1 MADETLKVSV
11 EAEDNAS
18 GDLRGVA
25 TAVSSLSE
33 TLDTAVKA
41 LQAASR
47 QSNALEKSV
56 MGIGTS
62 AKSTSSA
69 LNTQTTALREQAVA
83 AEKVS
88 DSIKEAATS
97 YRHLGGVSVPGTGA
111 PRVGSAPVGTV
122 VTGQE
127 RASREASEFAREQ
140 AVKIARAQQAAIMS
154 VVKANVEET
163 RSWNAKN
170 ASIAKAAAVTGTY
183 AGSAAEVAARMQ
195 ANGFATDKL
204 TQSTS
209 DMSNSMF
216 TARFALHDISNTA
229 GIAGTALIAMAGA
242 GVIAASQYETAMAA
256 IERTS
261 GATKGQ
267 MELIR
272 SEFIDLAQ
280 SIPAGFDEM
289 AKIGELAGQLNI
301 AAGDISSFTETVAKF
316 TSSTDV
322 ATQASAEAFGR
333 LDELLPDVQHN
344 YEALGSSILNVGVNS
359 VATESAIISTTSQIA
374 AAGAQAGLTA
384 GEVIGLAA
392 SFASLGI
399 APEAARGST
408 IRIFSELR
416 QATTEGGAALEEYAR
431 LAGMSASAFAENW
444 QQAPADA
451 FMAFLKGL
459 EAEGAGA
466 ETVLR
471 NLGITGVRD
480 INALLRMSQNFEL
493 VGENIGY
500 ATDGFEDA
508 SALSA
513 AFGITSQT
521 LASRLQVLAQTVQA
535 LFATLGESSSGPL
548 KTFVDL
554 LISAGTVLTDA
565 LNSPMGQTIALMGG
579 LSAVLGG
586 GVLLIASAISRFGAL
601 SVALRITQRELTNLM
616 ATAVPASTALGRVGQ
631 AALAAT
637 PQLLTMRNAML
648 AIGAT
653 TAVGIGI
660 TAIIMGVQALG
671 EATRSSSDI
680 ARDRFG
686 DLSSLT
692 SALKKDTKELADDA
706 SSAYGSFTVEVEQV
720 VEKHSEWNTAMQSSI
735 GTSSALDGAVDQVS
749 EGVREQTYLIGEN
762 TKQWWANQLAG
773 DEAMAELFKKITDFN
788 NFYGAN
794 IDPGA
799 LIQAQIANDAE
810 AVVRET
816 EKIMSQLEAV
826 RQEYITTVAGSEAD
840 MAAATD
846 QVLALEDGVINALGG
861 MSGAYDA
868 AAEKTEYLKF
878 VSEATGVEMTDAFGM
893 GEESLEGMADSASN
907 AASEIR
913 QIANDAFSIDN
924 AMAGMTNSADALFS
938 GLEANGYMFDALS
951 VGGAANMKNLQD
963 ALVNTV
969 IAAEAMGGNATDAV
983 IALFVEMQ
991 NQGINALN
999 VISSMAPALNSLL
1012 GPGGAASIKAGITGQ
1027 RQLGITGQALSGT
1040 FASVAQNA
1048 KRASSGTRSAGNAA
1062 REAAKEVRTLNDYA
1076 SDLSKVWKRAFEI
1089 RFSGSQAL
1097 DSITSSWR
1105 EMSEAIQDARREYE
1119 ETQRKIAELN
1129 TERSTLMYFQQVA
1142 VDYGDALRA
1151 AEIADEL
1158 AENNAKLAEENKNAA
1173 DAQSEM
1179 DTSLTGNSKAAVQNR
1194 EKILGLVTEYQDYLQ
1209 ALAASG
1215 ASQAELQAKS
1225 AQLRNEFVAQ
1235 ATRMGYNRTEVDRYA
1250 VSFDDMS
1257 FAISR
1262 VPRNITIAANVN
1274 PAMTALRELEAQAKR
1289 TASAVGGVG
1298 GGIGGGT
1305 AAVTQ
1310 AANKMRYQILYL
1322 EASANSA
1329 IASSRAVLASLGGD
1343 PWGALSH
1350 RIQASAFAISAL
1362 SYRRAGGF
1370 KQGGYT
1376 GGGGVNDV
1384 MGVVHGREFVVNAEN
1399 TSRLGLDFLN
1409 ALNSGRTPVAAPSGG
1424 TGTQV
1429 VELSAY
1435 DRQLLANAGNVS
1447 LAIDG
1452 KVVADASNA
1461 ANFVSTKR
1469 GTN

>member
-25 TAVSSLSE
+25 TSVSNLSE

-69 LNTQTTALREQAVA
+69 LNTQTTALREQALA

-88 DSIKEAATS
+88 SSIKEAATS
-97 YRHLGGVSVPGTGA
+97 YRHLGGVSIPGTGA

-140 AVKIARAQQAAIMS
+140 AVKIARAQQAAIMQ

-163 RSWNAKN
+163 RSWVAKN
-170 ASIAKAAAVTGTY
+170 SVIAKAAAVTGTY

-229 GIAGTALIAMAGA
+229 GIAGAALIAMAGA

-301 AAGDISSFTETVAKF
+301 AAGDISDFTETVAKF

-322 ATQASAEAFGR
+322 TTEASAEAFGR

-374 AAGAQAGLTA
+374 AAGAQAGLSA

-451 FMAFLKGL
+451 FMAFLRGL

-521 LASRLQVLAQTVQA
+521 LAARLQVLAQTVQA
-535 LFATLGESSSGPL
+535 LFATLGSSSTGPM
-548 KTFVDL
+548 KEFVNF
-554 LISAGTVLTDA
+554 LIDAGAFLTDA
-565 LNSPMGQTIALMGG
+565 LNNPLGQTIALMGG

-586 GVLLIASAISRFGAL
+586 GILLLAAVISRVGAL
-601 SVALRITQRELTNLM
+601 GVALRITQRELLNL
-616 ATAVPASTALGRVGQ
+616 VPASVRAGTSVGTMGQ
-631 AALAAT
+631 QFLVAAT
-637 PQLLTMRNAML
+637 GALTLRNAML

-660 TAIIMGVQALG
+660 TAIVMGVQALG
-671 EATRSSSDI
+671 EATRSSADI
-680 ARDRFG
+680 ARERFG

-706 SSAYGSFTVEVEQV
+706 SSAYGSFTYSVEQV
-720 VEKHSEWNTAMQSSI
+720 VEKHSDWNVAMQESGINAS
-735 GTSSALDGAVDQVS
+735 TLDGAVNQVS
-749 EGVREQTYLIGEN
+749 EGVKEQTYLIGEN
-762 TKQWWANQLAG
+762 TRQWWANQLAG
-773 DEAMAELFKKITDFN
+773 DEAMKAMFQSITAFN
-788 NFYGAN
+788 NEYGSS
-794 IDPGA
+794 IDPSG
-799 LIQAQIANDAE
+799 LIKAQISGDAE
-810 AVVRET
+810 AIRT
-816 EKIMSQLEAV
+816 EMESIKAQIVAV
-826 RQEYITTVAGSEAD
+826 QQDYISTVAQSEGD
-840 MAAATD
+840 MAAAVD
-846 QVLALEDGVINALGG
+846 SAYALENAVMTAMAG

-868 AAEKTEYLKF
+868 AAEKTEFLRF
-878 VSEATGVEMTDAFGM
+878 ISETTGVEMTDAFGM
-893 GEESLEGMADSASN
+893 GETSLESMADSASN

-913 QIANDAFSIDN
+913 KIADDAFSIDN
-924 AMAGMTNSADALFS
+924 ALAGMTNSADALFS

-951 VGGAANMKNLQD
+951 VGGSANMKNLQD
-963 ALVNTV
+963 ALIST
-969 IAAEAMGGNATDAV
+969 ILAAEATGANATDAV
-983 IALFVEMQ
+983 SALFIEMQ
-991 NQGINALN
+991 NQGINTLN
-999 VISSMAPALNSLL
+999 IIASMGPALNAML
-1012 GPGGAASIKAGITGQ
+1012 GSGAANSIKTAVAGQRRLSTTAQTLGGA
-1027 RQLGITGQALSGT
+1027 
-1040 FASVAQNA
+1040 FANVAQNA
-1048 KRASSGTRSAGNAA
+1048 KRASSGTRGAGNAA
-1062 REAAKEVRTLNDYA
+1062 REAAKEVRTLTDYA

-1097 DSITSSWR
+1097 DSITTSWR

-1142 VDYGDALRA
+1142 IDYGDALRA

-1173 DAQSEM
+1173 EAQSEM

-1225 AQLRNEFVAQ
+1225 AELRNEFIAQ
-1235 ATRMGYNRTEVDRYA
+1235 ATRMGYNRAEVDRYA

-1262 VPRNITIAANVN
+1262 VPRNITVAANVN
-1274 PAMTALRELEAQAKR
+1274 PALTALRELEAQAKR
-1289 TASAVGGVG
+1289 TASAVGNVG

-1305 AAVTQ
+1305 AQVAQ
-1310 AANKMRYQILYL
+1310 AANRMRYQILYL